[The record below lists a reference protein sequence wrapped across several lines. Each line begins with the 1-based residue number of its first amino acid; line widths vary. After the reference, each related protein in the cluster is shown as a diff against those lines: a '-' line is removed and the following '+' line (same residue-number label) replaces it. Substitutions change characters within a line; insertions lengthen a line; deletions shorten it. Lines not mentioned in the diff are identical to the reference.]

1 MGDPDSSLGTA
12 RGQIVVLREE
22 IRRAG
27 HAYRWFWIVGFG
39 WMALDPLLLL
49 LLCIVGRHTVPGWY
63 VALACSW
70 VVGLGALAVA
80 TFRFLRQ
87 ARGRIRELWNPLTPK
102 ERAEAMRS
110 LESRTR
116 RMGPTKEVMLP
127 FLVHRPGLAELSP
140 AAAPDARGDEAC
152 PAEGER

>member
-1 MGDPDSSLGTA
+1 VPDDQ
-12 RGQIVVLREE
+12 QIAALREE
-22 IRRAG
+22 IKRAG

-39 WMALDPLLLL
+39 WMALAPLLLL

-70 VVGLGALAVA
+70 VIGLGVLAVA

-87 ARGRIRELWNPLTPK
+87 ARGRIGQLWNPLTSE

-110 LESRTR
+110 LGQNTR
-116 RMGPTKEVMLP
+116 RMGPMKEVMLP
-127 FLVHRPGLAELSP
+127 FLARGPGLAELSP
-140 AAAPDARGDEAC
+140 ATAPDARGDEAT
-152 PAEGER
+152 PAESER